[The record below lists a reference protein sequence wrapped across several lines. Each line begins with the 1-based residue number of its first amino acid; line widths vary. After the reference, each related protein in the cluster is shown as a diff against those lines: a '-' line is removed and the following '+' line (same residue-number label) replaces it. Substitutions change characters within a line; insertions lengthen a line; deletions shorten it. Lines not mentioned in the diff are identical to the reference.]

1 MPRGGPISVRLHQ
14 MVEPLM
20 AILLIV
26 APWLF
31 GFSDVN
37 SSTIASVAI
46 GAAML
51 VGGMMTRW
59 RLSLV
64 KLIPLRLHFYW
75 DLLLGVLLIAAPFVL
90 GDSDNGAATRFL
102 VIVGALELLTA
113 LGTDWDAR
121 EEVGP
126 AHTRGHNPTPAH

>member
-1 MPRGGPISVRLHQ
+1 MPHGPIPLRLHQ

-20 AILLIV
+20 AILLIA

-37 SSTIASVAI
+37 SATIVSVAI

-59 RLSLV
+59 RFSLV
-64 KLIPLRLHFYW
+64 KLIPLRVHFVW
-75 DLLLGVLLIAAPFVL
+75 DLALGAILIAAPFVL

-102 VIVGALELLTA
+102 VIVGVLELLTA
-113 LGTDWDAR
+113 LGTNWDER

-126 AHTRGHNPTPAH
+126 AHTHRHRATP